1 MKKIY
6 WEEIFGT
13 VTVTARAIDHNDE
26 WHKFTFDCYVSKDV
40 DSYSRLE
47 NILGAAYHLAL
58 LRDLYHSEVLDVK
71 IKVVK

>member
-1 MKKIY
+1 MKNIY

-13 VTVTARAIDHNDE
+13 VTVTARGIDENDE
-26 WHKFTFDCYVSKDV
+26 WQEFTFDCYVSKEV
-40 DSYSRLE
+40 HSYTKLE
-47 NILGAAYHLAL
+47 NILDAAYHLAL